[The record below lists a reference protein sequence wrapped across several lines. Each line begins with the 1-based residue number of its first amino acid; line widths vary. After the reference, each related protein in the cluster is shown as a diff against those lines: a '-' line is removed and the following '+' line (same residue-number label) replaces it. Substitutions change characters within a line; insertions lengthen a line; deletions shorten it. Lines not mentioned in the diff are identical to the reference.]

1 MSSALEAVKT
11 AANAAILNPANHD
24 ALTLLKGLRN
34 GLVYGTKVRF
44 PHALVYALPPSLIC
58 LHFREKLILVLK
70 ATRTHARNLGTF
82 VLIYKATML
91 ALRTLAKS
99 ESRSDSL
106 LAGLL
111 GGYYVFGRNGNSSV
125 NQQICLY
132 VAARVVLGI
141 AKLSTQPGYQ
151 LSPVPMAWR
160 EGINNNAWPVFAS
173 VSWGLVMY
181 LFRWHPEVI
190 QPSLRSSMTYLY
202 VNSERWDGLKTLL
215 WHNV

>member
-1 MSSALEAVKT
+1 MPALEAVKT
-11 AANAAILNPANHD
+11 AVDAVILNPANHD
-24 ALTLLKGLRN
+24 TLTLLKGLRN

-44 PHALVYALPPSLIC
+44 PHALVMVFLFRNGT
-58 LHFREKLILVLK
+58 FREKLILVLK

-82 VLIYKATML
+82 VLIYKAAML
-91 ALRTLAKS
+91 ALRTLSKT
-99 ESRSDSL
+99 ESRTDSF

-132 VAARVVLGI
+132 VAARVVLGL

-173 VSWGLVMY
+173 VSWAFVMY

-202 VNSERWDGLKTLL
+202 VNSERWDGLRTLL